1 MIKDCPYK
9 NNCNGIDCNKEFCM
23 KKYRLD
29 TLYEASLLSPIQR
42 EYKKLHTERYKVT
55 NEIYDYLKFTRC
67 FTSFVFK
74 KFRKYCYYKIYK

>member
-42 EYKKLHTERYKVT
+42 EYKKLHTDE
-55 NEIYDYLKFTRC
+55 
-67 FTSFVFK
+67 
-74 KFRKYCYYKIYK
+74 